1 MREFSNYV
9 FDFYGTLV
17 DVHTDE
23 NKPALWRFMAELYS
37 AYGCLFDAADLRDTF
52 WRLDARER
60 EEARRRSGLEH
71 AEIRIERVF
80 LRLLLKSPARACG
93 VPLAGLPVGEW
104 RRRFSRAPDSVLR
117 DLQDGDWVAAVAN
130 AFRIHSRDW
139 LRPYPDT
146 IPVLRE
152 LARRGKRLHLLTNA
166 QGVFTRPEIGV
177 TGLASFFPAPRISSE
192 AGMMKPQRGFLE
204 ALLRDE
210 GLDPH
215 DTAFVGNELRSDMA
229 LALRCGVQGI
239 YLNTAGT
246 PGESLHADAAR
257 LLAAEGAD
265 ASAMPWLVSSGRLRD
280 ILPG

>member
-1 MREFSNYV
+1 MREFTNYV

-23 NKPALWRFMAELYS
+23 NKPALWRFMADLYA
-37 AYGCLFDAADLRDTF
+37 AYGCLFNSDDLRDAF
-52 WRLDARER
+52 WRFDAQER
-60 EEARRRSGLEH
+60 TEARRRSGLEH

-80 LRLLLKSPARACG
+80 LRLLLETPARSCNI
-93 VPLAGLPVGEW
+93 PLAGRPVGDW
-104 RRRFSRAPDSVLR
+104 RRRHARDPEAVLR
-117 DLQDGDWVAAVAN
+117 ALQDGDWAAATAN

-152 LARRGKRLHLLTNA
+152 LARRGKRLFLLSNA

-177 TGLASFFPAPRISSE
+177 AGLDAFFPAPRISSE
-192 AGMMKPQRGFLE
+192 AGMMKPQRGFLD

-210 GLDPH
+210 GLDPR
-215 DTAFVGNELRSDMA
+215 DTAFVGNEMRSDMA

-239 YLNTAGT
+239 YLNTAGSS
-246 PGESLHADAAR
+246 PNALRDEASR
-257 LLAAEGAD
+257 LLAAEHA
-265 ASAMPWLVSSGRLRD
+265 APSAMPWLVGSGRLRD
-280 ILPG
+280 ILPP

>member
-23 NKPALWRFMAELYS
+23 NKPALWHFMADLYS
-37 AYGCLFDAADLRDTF
+37 AYGCLFNPDDLRNAF
-52 WRLDARER
+52 WRLDAQER
-60 EEARRRSGLEH
+60 AEARRRSGLEH
-71 AEIRIERVF
+71 PEIRIERVF
-80 LRLLLKSPARACG
+80 LRLLMETPARPCNI
-93 VPLAGLPVGEW
+93 PLAGCPVGNW
-104 RRRFSRAPDSVLR
+104 RRRHARDPEAVLCA
-117 DLQDGDWVAAVAN
+117 LQDGDWAAATAN

-152 LARRGKRLHLLTNA
+152 LARRGKRLYLLSNA

-177 TGLASFFPAPRISSE
+177 TGLDTFFPAPRMSSE
-192 AGMMKPQRGFLE
+192 AGMMKPQREFLD

-210 GLDPH
+210 NLDPR
-215 DTAFVGNELRSDMA
+215 DTAFVGNEMRSDMA

-239 YLNTAGT
+239 YLNTAGSS
-246 PGESLHADAAR
+246 PDSLRDEAAR
-257 LLAAEGAD
+257 LLAAEHA
-265 ASAMPWLVSSGRLRD
+265 APSSMPLLIPSGRLCD
-280 ILPG
+280 LLPG